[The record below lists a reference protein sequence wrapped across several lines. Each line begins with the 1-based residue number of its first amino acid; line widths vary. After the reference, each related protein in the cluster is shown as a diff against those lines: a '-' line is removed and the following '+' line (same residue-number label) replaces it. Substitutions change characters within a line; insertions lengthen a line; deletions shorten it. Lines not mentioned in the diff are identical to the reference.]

1 MEWNDSYSVS
11 IEEIDDQHKT
21 IILLINEVD
30 EAAQSDE
37 RHEKLAHV
45 LQELIN
51 YTKTHF
57 TVEESLMRIF
67 KYPDYEAHKQK
78 HDKLIDRVIHFQN
91 QFNKGNTLV
100 AKELH
105 FFLKDWLIQHIQGT
119 DKEYSPFM
127 NEHGIK

>member
-1 MEWNDSYSVS
+1 MEWDDSYSVS
-11 IEEIDDQHKT
+11 IDEIDDQHK
-21 IILLINEVD
+21 IIIFLINEVG
-30 EAAQSDE
+30 AATQSDDE
-37 RHEKLAHV
+37 HEKLARV

-51 YTKTHF
+51 YTKIHF

-127 NEHGIK
+127 HKHGIK